1 MRKRTTARTLA
12 AGLTAVPL
20 LLVVSCGGAPP
31 PTKAGAAAGDGKIQ
45 TDASGKVTCK
55 DGSPGVADNEIR
67 FGVNGELTGKA
78 ALSGAIAKRSV
89 DMAVDDLNKAGG
101 ILGKQI
107 KVIYEDN
114 QSSNPGA
121 VNAMNKSLTQDNIFA
136 LIGPIRSTQVQAME
150 ETIKSKQVPMMV
162 GGTNASLTKDGA
174 GLIFRFR
181 PPDSLTGVAIVA
193 YSQKQYKPKKIAI
206 LYDSDAFGSGGAAI
220 IEKTAKDAGI
230 NVQKTSYTT
239 GDKDY
244 TAQLST
250 IKRFAP
256 DVITTYAT
264 NSEDVAIFA
273 RQMQELGMKTPVV
286 GGPSVTSQVT
296 YDLGKKYIQGWHAVV
311 DFKLGSNPVNAAWA
325 KEYEQR
331 YNSKPDLYG
340 AWQRDA
346 LFFMKAALE
355 KSGCDRGAFLKAMH
369 QVEID
374 GVQGHLKSN
383 DIGDV
388 NRNLLVVE
396 VQGDGAKLVQDA
408 TKLLPSSAS

>member
-12 AGLTAVPL
+12 ASLTAVPL
-20 LLVVSCGGAPP
+20 LLTASCGGAPA
-31 PTKAGAAAGDGKIQ
+31 PTTADAKAGEGQIQ

-55 DGSPGVADNEIR
+55 DGSPGVNAKEIR
-67 FGVNGELTGKA
+67 FGVNAELTGKA
-78 ALSGAIAKRSV
+78 ALSGAIAKRTL
-89 DMAVDDLNKAGG
+89 DMAVNDLNKAGG
-101 ILGKQI
+101 ILGKQV
-107 KVIYEDN
+107 KVVYEDN

-136 LIGPIRSTQVQAME
+136 LIGPIRSTQVKAME
-150 ETIKSKQVPMMV
+150 ETIKSKKVPMMV
-162 GGTNASLTKDGA
+162 GGTNADLTKDGG
-174 GLIFRFR
+174 GLVFRFR

-193 YSQKQYKPKKIAI
+193 YAQKEYKPKKIAI
-206 LYDSDAFGSGGAAI
+206 LHDSDAFGSGGAAVV
-220 IEKTAKDAGI
+220 EKAAKDAGI
-230 NVQKTSYTT
+230 NVQKTSYIT

-273 RQMQELGMKTPVV
+273 RQMQELGIKTPVV
-286 GGPSVTSQVT
+286 GGPSITSQVT
-296 YDLGKKYIQGWHAVV
+296 YDLGKQFIQGWRAVV
-311 DFKLGSNPVNAAWA
+311 DFQLDSNPVNTAWA

-331 YNSKPDLYG
+331 YGSKPDLFG

-346 LFFMKAALE
+346 LYFMKAALE
-355 KSGCDRGAFLKAMH
+355 KSGCDTGAFTKAMH
-369 QVEID
+369 EVETD

-388 NRNLLVVE
+388 NRSLLVVE
-396 VQGDGAKLVQDA
+396 VQGDGTKLVEDA
-408 TKLLPSSAS
+408 TKLLPSS